1 VILQKGH
8 LSTEMPSEAG
18 RVGSKHKG
26 FPFVSDRLQGI
37 DHLTSHFG
45 IKSRGGFIQNENFRI
60 VTHSSGEGDPLALP
74 ARQFGRTVV
83 GMGEKLEALKKRVS
97 TGYRIATRKSVGTNQ
112 RQGDVFLGIEMRE
125 EIAVLKDETET
136 ASMDAEVG
144 FIWG

>member
-1 VILQKGH
+1 VILQKGY

-18 RVGSKHKG
+18 RMGSKHKG

-60 VTHSSGEGDPLALP
+60 VTHSSGKGDPLALP

-97 TGYRIATRKSVGTNQ
+97 TGYRIGTTKSVGTNQ
-112 RQGDVFLGIEMRE
+112 RQGDVFLGIEMWE
-125 EIAVLKDETET
+125 EIAVLKDEPET
-136 ASMDAEVG
+136 ASMDAKIR
-144 FIWG
+144 FIR

>member
-8 LSTEMPSEAG
+8 LPTEMSSEAG

-26 FPFVSDRLQGI
+26 FPFVSDRFQGI

-83 GMGEKLEALKKRVS
+83 GMGEQLKALEKRVS
-97 TGYRIATRKSVGTNQ
+97 TGYRIGTRKSVGTNQ

-125 EIAVLKDETET
+125 EIAILKDEPET
-136 ASMDAEVG
+136 ASVDAKIR
-144 FIWG
+144 FIR

>member
-1 VILQKGH
+1 VILQKGY
-8 LSTEMPSEAG
+8 LSTKMPSEAG

-60 VTHSSGEGDPLALP
+60 VTHSSGKGDPLALP

-97 TGYRIATRKSVGTNQ
+97 TGYRIGTRKSVGTNQ
-112 RQGDVFLGIEMRE
+112 RQGDVSLGIEMWE
-125 EIAVLKDETET
+125 EIAVLKDEPET
-136 ASMDAEVG
+136 ASMDAKIR
-144 FIWG
+144 FIR

>member
-1 VILQKGH
+1 MILQKGN

-18 RVGSKHKG
+18 RMGSKHKG

-60 VTHSSGEGDPLALP
+60 VTHSSGKGDPLALP

-97 TGYRIATRKSVGTNQ
+97 TGYRIGTRKSVGTNQ
-112 RQGDVFLGIEMRE
+112 RQGDVFLGIEMWE
-125 EIAVLKDETET
+125 EIAVLKDEPET
-136 ASMDAEVG
+136 ASMDAKIR
-144 FIWG
+144 FIR